1 MKRLLIYLSLL
12 AVFFM
17 SACDRRWNGIIIKKR
32 AYMDGYYVHVPSK
45 RSTDPQENPKP
56 SPYPVGAGR
65 TGIAR
70 TGFDTAAVADQQ
82 QYPQSRDSANGGTTT
97 GSSYSGPYGY
107 GQSGTNPY
115 GGNGSGTGNFP
126 GPQPDTVKPSSGFV
140 NQQSNPKNDSVPP
153 TNIAD
158 QPAPKDS
165 LVPDTLIAQQ
175 DSVVPP
181 DSLVAKNDP
190 PRKHRHL
197 NGNVSAVFA
206 AGLLSPQQDYGYPV
220 KWNSFAAGTGL
231 RYTMK
236 VKKKDRIV
244 LDLGYRL
251 NHFSIGQERRK
262 AAPLTP
268 EKHDREKITV
278 HDFSGAVCTRFN
290 FATPED
296 QPKRWLDIGVYADNA
311 FHTSNVYT
319 DKRYNLETAD
329 REIVKTKLTGLH
341 YMNNWDYGLTA
352 RYSYRYFN
360 FFTMYRLSDL
370 VENGSQEAYH
380 RDLPRLIVGLE
391 WNLGAE

>member
-1 MKRLLIYLSLL
+1 MKRLFIYFSLL

-17 SACDRRWNGIIIKKR
+17 SACDRRWNGVIIKKR
-32 AYMDGYYVHVPSK
+32 TYMDGYYVHVPSR

-56 SPYPVGAGR
+56 SPYPVGSGR

-70 TGFDTAAVADQQ
+70 TRFDTAAVADQPV
-82 QYPQSRDSANGGTTT
+82 YPQARDSVNGRANGTATST
-97 GSSYSGPYGY
+97 RNYPGPYGY
-107 GQSGTNPY
+107 G
-115 GGNGSGTGNFP
+115 NGSGNGNFP
-126 GPQPDTVKPSSGFV
+126 GPQPDTGKPSSGYV
-140 NQQSNPKNDSVPP
+140 NQHPNSQNDSVPP
-153 TNIAD
+153 SNIAD
-158 QPAPKDS
+158 QPAPNDS

-175 DSVVPP
+175 DSVAPP

-190 PRKHRHL
+190 PRKRRHL
-197 NGNVSAVFA
+197 NGNTSVVFA

-251 NHFSIGQERRK
+251 NHFSIAQERRK
-262 AAPLTP
+262 AEPFTQ
-268 EKHDREKITV
+268 EKHDREKISV

-290 FATPED
+290 FAAPDD
-296 QPKRWLDIGVYADNA
+296 QPERWLDIGLYGDNA

-329 REIVKTKLTGLH
+329 REIVRTKLTGLH
-341 YMNNWDYGLTA
+341 YMNRWDYGFTA
-352 RYSYRYFN
+352 RYSCRYFN
-360 FFTMYRLSDL
+360 FFAMWRLSDL